1 MSAVPSLCSLVKS
14 VHQVY
19 YENSCR
25 NDAAIGRGL
34 TDLTAKYLKQAPKD
48 IESTKLDCAHV
59 TYNKLIEQ
67 PVEVVKSIYKQF
79 GWKFTA
85 EYERIIN
92 EYLEENKRQRD
103 AVKAK
108 KGSAAA
114 LHTYTAEEF
123 SISTQELMEGDF
135 ADYVQRFNVPMSTN

>member
-1 MSAVPSLCSLVKS
+1 MPSLCSLVKS

-48 IESTKLDCAHV
+48 IEATKLDCAHV
-59 TYNKLIEQ
+59 TYNHLIER
-67 PVEVVKSIYKQF
+67 PVEVVKAIYQQF
-79 GWKFTA
+79 GWTFTA

-92 EYLEENKRQRD
+92 DYLEENKRQRE

-108 KGSAAA
+108 KGKSAP
-114 LHTYTAEEF
+114 LHHYSAEEF
-123 SISTQELMEGDF
+123 SIATQELMEGDF
-135 ADYVQRFNVPMSTN
+135 AEYVQRFNVPMSTN